1 MTTFHHVIKSD
12 ENFTWTGR
20 CPGTLARTTPWRWC
34 AACPL
39 SSSWRGWGFSRS
51 IRRASPGPKPC
62 TSWTWTRTTTW
73 SASSRSTIGRW
84 PSNPART
91 CSATVT
97 GSPGCRPAP
106 AWSATPAASIPR
118 IRPFWLE
125 ERQGTAVTDLMD
137 AMRAIGFRFIEDEG
151 EENPIAK
158 AFALAEH
165 ITGVPLT
172 EGRFEKAVYLLG
184 AVPN

>member
-1 MTTFHHVIKSD
+1 
-12 ENFTWTGR
+12 
-20 CPGTLARTTPWRWC
+20 
-34 AACPL
+34 
-39 SSSWRGWGFSRS
+39 
-51 IRRASPGPKPC
+51 
-62 TSWTWTRTTTW
+62 
-73 SASSRSTIGRW
+73 
-84 PSNPART
+84 
-91 CSATVT
+91 
-97 GSPGCRPAP
+97 
-106 AWSATPAASIPR
+106 
-118 IRPFWLE
+118 
-125 ERQGTAVTDLMD
+125 MD